1 MRIEQTTQFLYENI
15 GEEIKITA
23 CRSLDEAVHI
33 PEKIEGCPV
42 TEIGD
47 YAFSDSGKQQ
57 ESQMGMG
64 NYSNGGEKTEQ
75 SLPYLCGKRL
85 KEIHLPKSI
94 RKIGRYAFYNC
105 TMLAELSCSSNIQD
119 LGSGFFTGCRR
130 IRHIH
135 IKVREDE
142 KSCLKDLLS
151 ELRQMLTV
159 TYESQRGKAQL
170 IFPEFF
176 EESVENTPARL
187 LEIRTH
193 GCGHRYR
200 YCFDKTK
207 FQFHE
212 YDELFPHVKAQ
223 ETEEI
228 VSRLALGRLQF
239 PYELSKNARK
249 EYEEYIKKHT
259 KAAFNLLLS
268 QRELD
273 TLKWLLSQ
281 WTFQKEEVDEAIQMA
296 DNYQYVEALGYL
308 MDYCHENY
316 KIRKK
321 KFEL

>member
-23 CRSLDEAVHI
+23 CRSLDEAICI
-33 PEKIEGCPV
+33 PEEIGGYPV

-57 ESQMGMG
+57 ENQMGTG
-64 NYSNGGEKTEQ
+64 SCPNGRERTEQ
-75 SLPYLCGKRL
+75 PLPYLCGKRL
-85 KEIHLPKSI
+85 KEVHLPKSI

-130 IRHIH
+130 IGHIQ

-159 TYESQRGKAQL
+159 TYESQRGKAML
-170 IFPEFF
+170 LFPEFF

-223 ETEEI
+223 EPEEI

-239 PYELSKNARK
+239 PYELGKNAK
-249 EYEEYIKKHT
+249 NEYEGYVKDHIKS
-259 KAAFNLLLS
+259 AFTILLE

-296 DNYQYVEALGYL
+296 NDYHYVEALGYL

-316 KIRKK
+316 KIKK
-321 KFEL
+321 RKFEL